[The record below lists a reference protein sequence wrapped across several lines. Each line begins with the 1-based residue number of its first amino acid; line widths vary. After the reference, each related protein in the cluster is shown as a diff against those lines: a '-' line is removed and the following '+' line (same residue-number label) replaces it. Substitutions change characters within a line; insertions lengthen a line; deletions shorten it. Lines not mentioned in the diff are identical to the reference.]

1 MKKRQ
6 LAALGLL
13 CSLLTGCGA
22 QQASSQFF
30 AMNTIMQVAAEGP
43 DAKKAVE
50 GAEQD
55 INRLDKLLSRTRTDS
70 EIYTLNHANGAW
82 TTVSYETYGLIQQAK
97 DIAVL
102 TDGAYDPT
110 VAPLTDLWGI
120 GTDNA
125 HVPAQTEID
134 AALAHVDYHS
144 IELAPG
150 ADAEK
155 GGRVRLVNGAELDLG
170 GIAKGYAGAC
180 AITPEDTDTALLSL
194 GGNVSAFSKDG
205 NTKPYKIGVADPDSP
220 AEYLAT
226 VLLTNGC
233 VVTTGDYER
242 YFEQDGVRY
251 HHVFDPRTGYPAQ
264 TDLRSATVVQPYED
278 GARADGLS
286 TALFVMGLQKALDF
300 CDKNAV
306 PAIFITRDKR
316 VILSE
321 PMKKP
326 QQDGLYYAFGEFVGA
341 DKGYTYAG

>member
-6 LAALGLL
+6 LAALCLL
-13 CSLLTGCGA
+13 CSLLVGCGS
-22 QQASSQFF
+22 QQASSEFF
-30 AMNTIMQVAAEGP
+30 AMNTVMQVAAEGS
-43 DAKKAVE
+43 DAQEAVKKA
-50 GAEQD
+50 EQN

-70 EIYTLNHANGAW
+70 EIYALNHADGEW
-82 TTVSYETYGLIQQAK
+82 TTVSFETYNLIQQAK
-97 DIAVL
+97 EIAVL
-102 TDGAYDPT
+102 TEGAYDPT

-134 AALAHVDYHS
+134 AALAHVDFQN
-144 IELAPG
+144 IELESG

-155 GGRVRLVNGAELDLG
+155 GGRVRLLNGTELDLG

-180 AITPEDTDTALLSL
+180 AITPEDAEAALLSL
-194 GGNVSAFSKDG
+194 GGNVSAFRMDE
-205 NTKPYKIGVADPDSP
+205 NAKPYKIGVADPDSP
-220 AEYLAT
+220 VEYLAT

-251 HHVFDPRTGYPAQ
+251 HHVFDPKTGYPAQ
-264 TDLRSATVVQPYED
+264 TDLRSATVVQPYEN

-286 TALFVMGLQKALDF
+286 TALFVMGLQRALDF
-300 CDKNAV
+300 CGENGI
-306 PAIFITRDKR
+306 PAIFITEDKR

-321 PMKKP
+321 SIKKS

-341 DKGYTYAG
+341 DRGYTYAG